1 MKRFITATAALTLIS
16 VPAQAQLLGTG
27 PLTGGLGSALDIGG
41 TVSRPA
47 ETLRTVTR
55 GAVEGSAT
63 TDGSHSVDRN
73 SGRVEA
79 RRNAD
84 IAGSAA
90 IDQLVTTPIAPFG
103 APVGA
108 PVGANANGNGSASG
122 GGNAQAQLIGTDTV
136 GSIAGAAAGHAHAA
150 AAAAHSTS
158 ASLVGQVH
166 GAAGSLPGAV
176 PAAPGMAGGMVDGSA
191 SGEGSANGEGSASLI
206 STPLAVA
213 GSAAGNASGAASVA
227 PGMPVVSPEGLPV
240 GEVREIVANS
250 RGEVEQVLV
259 SNGDFEQM
267 IPAANLGVSG
277 SALVMGQGNADVG
290 TGPEE
295 DEQP

>member
-1 MKRFITATAALTLIS
+1 MKRFMTATAALALIS
-16 VPAQAQLLGTG
+16 VPAQAQLLGSG
-27 PLTGGLGSALDIGG
+27 PLTGGLGSVLDINS
-41 TVSRPA
+41 TISRPTD
-47 ETLRTVTR
+47 TLRTVTS
-55 GAVEGSAT
+55 GTVEGSAA

-84 IAGSAA
+84 ITGAAA
-90 IDQLVTTPIAPFG
+90 IDQLVATPI
-103 APVGA
+103 A
-108 PVGANANGNGSASG
+108 PVGANASGNGNASG
-122 GGNAQAQLIGTDTV
+122 SGNAQAQLIGTDAV
-136 GSIAGAAAGHAHAA
+136 GSIAGAAAGRAQGAVGTAQAA
-150 AAAAHSTS
+150 S

-166 GAAGSLPGAV
+166 GAAGTLPGAV
-176 PAAPGMAGGMVDGSA
+176 PAAPGMIGGSA
-191 SGEGSANGEGSASLI
+191 SGEGSAEGEGSASLM

-213 GSAAGNASGAASVA
+213 GSAAGAASGATSIA
-227 PGMPVVSPEGLPV
+227 PGMPVVTPAGLPV

-267 IPAANLGVSG
+267 VPAANLGAGG
-277 SALVMGQGNADVG
+277 SALVMGQGNAEAG